1 MGFSYL
7 QVSLIRQIIKMW
19 LSPTRD
25 LCPTGMES
33 YFGLCF
39 YRCSTDLSALRRGE
53 STRKRAERERE
64 KQAKANS
71 SVTASHSSSSPF
83 RKWLLREAAN
93 DNTLVFRKL
102 RKDPS

>member
-1 MGFSYL
+1 
-7 QVSLIRQIIKMW
+7 
-19 LSPTRD
+19 
-25 LCPTGMES
+25 MES

-39 YRCSTDLSALRRGE
+39 YPCGIDLSALRMGE
-53 STRKRAERERE
+53 STRKRAESERE
-64 KQAKANS
+64 TSKANS
-71 SVTASHSSSSPF
+71 SVAASQSSSGPF